1 MAGVPR
7 VLLPEGA
14 QVLAVL
20 IGLLIKASVE
30 LSQGLTSLL
39 EEAMSLAE
47 FRHDVR
53 YPPIGACLLAFI
65 TDGEMDCRRTLI
77 SVIRCR
83 SVTAFRP
90 NRIGEYDT
98 YYRACSTNYRTYSS
112 NIHVRSGTLR
122 SL

>member
-39 EEAMSLAE
+39 EEAMSLALQLCE
-47 FRHDVR
+47 EAK
-53 YPPIGACLLAFI
+53 GLA
-65 TDGEMDCRRTLI
+65 DEWGM
-77 SVIRCR
+77 
-83 SVTAFRP
+83 
-90 NRIGEYDT
+90 
-98 YYRACSTNYRTYSS
+98 RA
-112 NIHVRSGTLR
+112 I
-122 SL
+122 